1 METLKQAIEARQKE
15 AQRQPDDTLVWLIAG
30 GMLLRALL
38 AVVTEPY
45 AYDQNCFFPGP

>member
-15 AQRQPDDTLVWLIAG
+15 AQHQPDDTLVWLIAG

-38 AVVTEPY
+38 AVVT
-45 AYDQNCFFPGP
+45 

>member
-30 GMLLRALL
+30 GAI
-38 AVVTEPY
+38 PY
-45 AYDQNCFFPGP
+45 VSHLP